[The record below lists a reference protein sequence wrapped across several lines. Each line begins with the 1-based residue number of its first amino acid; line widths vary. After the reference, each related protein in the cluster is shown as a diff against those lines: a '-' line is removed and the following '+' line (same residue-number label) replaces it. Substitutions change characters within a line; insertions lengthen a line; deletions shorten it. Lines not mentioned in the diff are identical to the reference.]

1 MNRFTRPLLI
11 MLLLFFFLD
20 IGLAQEGRKK
30 RNKKEDARTE
40 QGTDDELMEQEDEEE
55 CEVLLP
61 SISDTYEGRCKNGL
75 AHGKGKAMGKDTYEG
90 DFKKGYPHGR
100 GIFTYEN
107 GDVYDGAFREG
118 RRDGEGSLT
127 TTING
132 NDTILAGIWMDGV
145 YAGPKPKHPRVLYKY
160 GVDSYSIKRT
170 RDGNRFLIDIYLNGM
185 PNSDLQDFAIVSSSG
200 TQLQLGRSIG
210 FENVVFPAICKIS
223 YKSWNKLRTARH
235 EVIFEFKIEDPGDWK
250 IKIIN

>member
-11 MLLLFFFLD
+11 MLLLFCFLD
-20 IGLAQEGRKK
+20 VGLAQEKGKK
-30 RNKKEDARTE
+30 RNKKEAAQTE
-40 QGTDDELMEQEDEEE
+40 QGTEDESKEQQDEEE

-61 SISDTYEGRCKNGL
+61 SISGTYEGRCKNGL
-75 AHGKGKAMGKDTYEG
+75 AHGKGKAVGKDTYEG
-90 DFKKGYPHGR
+90 DFRKGYPHGT
-100 GIFTYEN
+100 GIFSYEN
-107 GDVYDGAFREG
+107 GDVYDGGFRDG
-118 RRDGEGSLT
+118 RRDGEGSFT

-132 NDTILAGIWMDGV
+132 RDTVLAGIWIDGV

-200 TQLQLGRSIG
+200 NQLQLGRSIG
-210 FENVVFPAICKIS
+210 FENVVFPVICKIS